1 MGKIAVFK
9 KVVTFIAVP
18 LVIIG
23 IMFYHVIK
31 MKHIRNMLSNE
42 YLIIESKDSINDIVM
57 NIYFPDG
64 FRDVPSTKLI
74 KLSDGSKRTL
84 FTYNED
90 DSASISDVIR
100 AGTII
105 SKQKDNDTV
114 ALINITSTD
123 TSVYYFKI
131 LNSEY
136 K

>member
-1 MGKIAVFK
+1 
-9 KVVTFIAVP
+9 
-18 LVIIG
+18 
-23 IMFYHVIK
+23 
-31 MKHIRNMLSNE
+31 MLSNE
-42 YLIIESKDSINDIVM
+42 YLIIECKDSINDIVM